1 MFRAILVSLAFAL
14 LAAAQPPAPLGQLID
29 SGGYRVHLYCSGAG
43 SPTVVIAGAGFSF
56 DWALVQPEVAKFTRI
71 CAYDPSGTAWSDG
84 SLDLNCLG
92 RVEELHSLL
101 RAPSVDPP
109 YVVAGLSV
117 GALVARLYA
126 PRYLDEV
133 GGMAIVDH
141 AFIDVGG
148 DSSPPAVPGLDSPPV
163 LIHKEPIDLTVAET
177 SDFHRLP
184 TNIQELR
191 RWAMSLKPKLPTF
204 ETAEDCLAKLSG
216 ADTLGRRPL
225 AIVSTA
231 NDHPNYK
238 RLQKQ
243 LLSLSTRSRQFL
255 ADGSFHSL
263 EIDQPEVV
271 VAAIRWVLEA
281 LQQP

>member
-1 MFRAILVSLAFAL
+1 
-14 LAAAQPPAPLGQLID
+14 LID
-29 SGGYRVHLYCSGAG
+29 VGGYRVHLYCSGAG

-71 CAYDPSGTAWSDG
+71 CAYDPFGTAWSDG

-101 RAPSVDPP
+101 RAATVDPP

-126 PRYLDEV
+126 RRHRDEV

-163 LIHKEPIDLTVAET
+163 LIHKEAIDMTV
-177 SDFHRLP
+177 
-184 TNIQELR
+184 
-191 RWAMSLKPKLPTF
+191 
-204 ETAEDCLAKLSG
+204 
-216 ADTLGRRPL
+216 
-225 AIVSTA
+225 
-231 NDHPNYK
+231 
-238 RLQKQ
+238 
-243 LLSLSTRSRQFL
+243 
-255 ADGSFHSL
+255 
-263 EIDQPEVV
+263 
-271 VAAIRWVLEA
+271 
-281 LQQP
+281 